1 MTMVF
6 ADTPD
11 QGRQELDQ
19 SEIRSIPFFPVID
32 LTNFREVM
40 RIEANIS
47 SSRVYHAALEAVAHV
62 NGQLKKYRISAVQV
76 GKSTLA
82 ETGDSDDVINGE
94 SVKTIHYRRAVYC
107 YAKSLLLEKYA
118 DTEPSGKAGERA
130 EMKQSQAEDY
140 RREAHYATAAVMG
153 ERRCDAEL
161 I

>member
-1 MTMVF
+1 MSTDSLKNTV
-6 ADTPD
+6 
-11 QGRQELDQ
+11 
-19 SEIRSIPFFPVID
+19 VI
-32 LTNFREVM
+32 
-40 RIEANIS
+40 I
-47 SSRVYHAALEAVAHV
+47 
-62 NGQLKKYRISAVQV
+62 
-76 GKSTLA
+76 
-82 ETGDSDDVINGE
+82 GE

-130 EMKQSQAEDY
+130 EMKQNQAEDY

>member
-1 MTMVF
+1 
-6 ADTPD
+6 
-11 QGRQELDQ
+11 
-19 SEIRSIPFFPVID
+19 
-32 LTNFREVM
+32 
-40 RIEANIS
+40 
-47 SSRVYHAALEAVAHV
+47 
-62 NGQLKKYRISAVQV
+62 
-76 GKSTLA
+76 
-82 ETGDSDDVINGE
+82 
-94 SVKTIHYRRAVYC
+94 VKTIHYRRAVYC